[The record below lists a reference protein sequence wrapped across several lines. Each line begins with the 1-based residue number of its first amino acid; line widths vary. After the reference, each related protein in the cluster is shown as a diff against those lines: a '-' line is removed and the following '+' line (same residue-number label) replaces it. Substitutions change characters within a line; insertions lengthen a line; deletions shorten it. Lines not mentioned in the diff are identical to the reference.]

1 MDPTLNQLK
10 TFIDQQYSILS
21 FEQRNSITYYYN
33 QSMQTWSSLHFYLHG
48 QLKIHVDTPI
58 TEEII
63 QLSIQKH
70 NDSFA
75 KYGGPCNSIEAAS
88 IQNNIITFNSFVSA
102 IQTYKI
108 HFN

>member
-10 TFIDQQYSILS
+10 TFIDQQYSICS

-33 QSMQTWSSLHFYLHG
+33 QSMQTWCSLHFYLHG
-48 QLKIHVDTPI
+48 QLKIHIDTPI

-75 KYGGPCNSIEAAS
+75 KYGGPCNSI
-88 IQNNIITFNSFVSA
+88 TFNSFVSA
-102 IQTYKI
+102 IPTYTI